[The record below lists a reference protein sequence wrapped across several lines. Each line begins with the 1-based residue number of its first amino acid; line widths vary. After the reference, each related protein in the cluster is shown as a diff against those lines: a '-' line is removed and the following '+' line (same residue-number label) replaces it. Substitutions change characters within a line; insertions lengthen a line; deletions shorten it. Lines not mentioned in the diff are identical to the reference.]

1 LIAAMT
7 IEATTQTTMTT
18 CIQIQ
23 KRGMAFDPSDR
34 TVTKPRRAGL

>member
-7 IEATTQTTMTT
+7 IEAITQITMTT

-23 KRGMAFDPSDR
+23 KGCTRAIL
-34 TVTKPRRAGL
+34 VTAW

>member
-1 LIAAMT
+1 MT

-23 KRGMAFDPSDR
+23 KRGMAADPIDKAF
-34 TVTKPRRAGL
+34 TRRRRRCL